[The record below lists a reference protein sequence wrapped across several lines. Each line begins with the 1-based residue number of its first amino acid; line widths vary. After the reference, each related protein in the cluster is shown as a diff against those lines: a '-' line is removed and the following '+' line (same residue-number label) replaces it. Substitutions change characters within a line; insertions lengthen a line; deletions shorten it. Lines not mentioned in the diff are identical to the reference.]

1 MGKRGTTLSSNYIN
15 WRRLLRSVRNNK
27 RLFMDTE
34 IKILYGAFFVIIF
47 LGLLFSLAKGWGDSK
62 NFLNLK
68 EKITMIQFELQ
79 LITIKLERRGSLAV
93 GTRDRKKR

>member
-27 RLFMDTE
+27 SLFVDTE
-34 IKILYGAFFVIIF
+34 IKILYGAFFVVIF
-47 LGLLFSLAKGWGDSK
+47 LGLLFSLAKGLGDSK

-68 EKITMIQFELQ
+68 EKNNDDSIRASTDHDKI
-79 LITIKLERRGSLAV
+79 
-93 GTRDRKKR
+93 RKKGKFDGLDKR